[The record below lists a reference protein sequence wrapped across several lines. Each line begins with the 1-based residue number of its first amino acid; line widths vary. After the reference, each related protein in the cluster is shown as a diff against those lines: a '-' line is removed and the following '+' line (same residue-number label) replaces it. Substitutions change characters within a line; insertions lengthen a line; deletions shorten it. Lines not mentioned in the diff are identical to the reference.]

1 MINVG
6 LSGMTARYYNQSG
19 ATAAYYGSTQVWSSE
34 PDYKQMYFT
43 MEFIEDGDFSIA
55 KSGFECRKNG
65 GEWTG
70 ISENQSINVLSGDTF
85 EFRSDNTL
93 IKTALFSGTTKFNV
107 YGNIMS
113 LTHSSDFANAQ
124 QTTPYEHQKTLAGT
138 YVINAENLIF
148 PEGTIQQRGLEDFF
162 RDCYYLTKAPKEI
175 PATILGEG
183 CMSHMFTNCSAMTTT
198 PLLYATFLSGASLN
212 GTFVNCSSITDIEF
226 KNILNTIVST
236 SCHYCFDGCPNFE
249 QIKIYVAPSLKS
261 IRPGN
266 WMPGV
271 KATGYFYTNKTEVWL
286 KGTGGI
292 PSGWTVMQ

>member
-43 MEFIEDGDFSIA
+43 MEFVEDGDFSIK

-85 EFRSDNTL
+85 EFRSDNTQ
-93 IKTALFSGTTKFNV
+93 IKTSLFSGTTKFNV

-124 QTTPYEHQKTLAGT
+124 QTTSFEHQGALENT

-148 PEGTIQQRGLEDFF
+148 PEGTIQERGLDNFF
-162 RDCYYLTKAPKEI
+162 HNCYYLTKAPKEI
-175 PATILGEG
+175 PATILGKG
-183 CMSHMFTNCSAMTTT
+183 CMSHMFQNCSAMTTT
-198 PLLYATFLSGASLN
+198 PLLYATFLSGDCLN
-212 GTFVNCSSITDIEF
+212 GAFENCKSITDIEF
-226 KNILNTIVST
+226 KNIINTFVSY
-236 SCHYCFDGCPNFE
+236 SCHYCFASCSNFE
-249 QIKIYVAPSLKS
+249 QIKIYVAPSLES
-261 IRPGN
+261 INPGT

-271 KATGYFYTNKTEVWL
+271 KATGNFYTNRPGAWL
-286 KGTGGI
+286 KGSI
-292 PSGWTVMQ
+292 PNGWTVRQY